1 MNWGNIMNKKEFS
14 NFGNDIRKKVN
25 DSLNSNDYRKLGQEV
40 GKNVS
45 DTLETVIEEV
55 KRTVGTIQ
63 IENEYLKTK
72 VVNNNAYKST
82 NIKKSLKP
90 LKTKAKT
97 NLSER
102 PKQVYFPHV
111 QVGKVEAVLLT
122 VFGSIGVGTF
132 GILLVVF
139 GLVGFGPW
147 VVGSMFAGTL
157 VSYFMMEKAAWIRKR
172 NKRYKRY
179 LEFFYGKDS
188 ASVPELA
195 SYCNV
200 SDKFLLRDLRKMIDK
215 GMFPQGHIN
224 DHNSMMMLTHNSY
237 KRYMD
242 ELRAIQNKKVK
253 EITTSGNFEHDNAIE
268 EGRKSISQINSV
280 ASNIQDVEVSSK
292 ILRMEK
298 IIEKIIDYIN
308 EHPNQLSDVR
318 KFMRYYLPTTLKL
331 LNAYQ
336 EFESQPIQGENI
348 TTAKYEIKD
357 ALDTINL
364 AYENLFDDLFA
375 SASMDISADISVL
388 NIMLAQEGLTEQDF
402 DISKTEG
409 GNNNE

>member
-1 MNWGNIMNKKEFS
+1 MNKNEFS
-14 NFGNDIRKKVN
+14 NLGNDIKKTV
-25 DSLNSNDYRKLGQEV
+25 DDTLKANDYRKLGQEV
-40 GKNVS
+40 SKNVS
-45 DTLETVIEEV
+45 DTLETVFADV

-63 IENEYLKTK
+63 VENQHLKKKAVPYKTVK
-72 VVNNNAYKST
+72 VA
-82 NIKKSLKP
+82 NIKKPPKP
-90 LKTKAKT
+90 VQSKEKTT
-97 NLSER
+97 LSER
-102 PKQVYFPHV
+102 PKQVYFPHTPI
-111 QVGKVEAVLLT
+111 GKVQSVLLT
-122 VFGSIGVGTF
+122 VFGSIGIGTF

-157 VSYFMMEKAAWIRKR
+157 VGYLMIEKAAWLRKR

-179 LEFFYGKDS
+179 LEFFYGKE
-188 ASVPELA
+188 SVSIPELA
-195 SYCNV
+195 KYCNV
-200 SDKFLLRDLRKMIDK
+200 SDKFLVKDLQKMIDI

-224 DHNSMMMLTHNSY
+224 EHKSIMLLSHNSY
-237 KRYMD
+237 KRYMN
-242 ELRAIQNKKVK
+242 ELREIQNKKVE

-268 EGRKSISQINSV
+268 EGQQFISQINGV
-280 ASNIQDVEVSSK
+280 AAKIEDGEVSAK
-292 ILRMEK
+292 VLRMEE
-298 IIEKIIDYIN
+298 IIEKIVNYIKD
-308 EHPNQLSDVR
+308 HPNQLPDVR
-318 KFMRYYLPTTLKL
+318 RFMQYYLPTTLKL

-364 AYENLFDDLFA
+364 AFENLFDNLFA

-388 NIMLAQEGLTEQDF
+388 NTMLAQEGLTEQDF
-402 DISKTEG
+402 DLSRTEG